1 MDGEF
6 KNNINGFLKDY
17 ALWIALAF
25 VAIILITLL
34 LIFVF
39 NKKKKIEVK
48 EEVKI
53 DEDSSK
59 WLKALGGIDN
69 IVDSSARGS
78 RLTINLKDTSIVD
91 DLALKNLGVTSIVK
105 MSDKIILVIENK
117 ANDLLE
123 ILKK

>member
-6 KNNINGFLKDY
+6 KNNINGFFKVF
-17 ALWIALAF
+17 ALWIALAV

-34 LIFVF
+34 SIFVF
-39 NKKKKIEVK
+39 NKKKNVEVK

-69 IVDSSARGS
+69 IIDSSARGS

-91 DLALKNLGVTSIVK
+91 DLTLKNLGVTSIVK

-117 ANDLLE
+117 ANYLLE